1 MWHLADPNP
10 FLEAI
15 NSQQEA
21 ANRVLR
27 HRRRSDAIAVNFT
40 GQLISVRQPCRSGET

>member
-1 MWHLADPNP
+1 MPIFTVDSGGIMWHLADPNP

-27 HRRRSDAIAVNFT
+27 HLTWWGNKNA
-40 GQLISVRQPCRSGET
+40 